1 MENGSWIKFEDCKSV
16 KGQTIKTREE
26 LIGLVRDGGA
36 EVADDAAIAVFIGDN
51 ELCYAVEDC
60 NDFVF
65 WSDGIFTPAD
75 RESVVMEVAETLAK

>member
-16 KGQTIKTREE
+16 KGQSIKTRAE

-51 ELCYAVEDC
+51 ELCYAVEDYS
-60 NDFVF
+60 DFVF
-65 WSDGIFTPAD
+65 WSDGLFTPAD
-75 RESVVMEVAETLAK
+75 RDSVVMEVAETLAK